1 MTDILTPWQT
11 ILDAGVEHASEIL
24 LVAPYI
30 KVGALQKLL
39 QIIGAEAHIVCI
51 SRWTPE
57 DVITGATD
65 IEVKRTVEG
74 IGGTFRLHP
83 NLHAKYYRFDDGIL
97 VGSANLTQAA
107 LGYARGANLE
117 ILCPPGRE
125 FDASRFEQ
133 ELVAGSRLVSDE
145 EMSTWEALLQLPRD
159 KPFHFGAEDSHW
171 RPLTRDPEYVWL
183 AYAGTP
189 EQIIDGEQQ
198 PLANQDLNRMNVPAG
213 LSRETFNLC
222 VRACLLSSPF
232 VNAVLQHNGYSDDG
246 EVRLHIATTWGM
258 SERDAARAI
267 ETANFW
273 VMAFL

>member
-11 ILDAGVEHASEIL
+11 ILDAGVEHASEIVL
-24 LVAPYI
+24 AAPYI
-30 KVGALQKLL
+30 KVGALRKLL
-39 QIIGAEAHIVCI
+39 QMIKAEIHIVCV

-65 IEVKRTVEG
+65 IQVKRTVEE
-74 IGGTFRLHP
+74 IGGTFRLYP
-83 NLHAKYYRFDDGIL
+83 SLHAKYYRFDDRTF

-117 ILCPPGRE
+117 ILCPPGKE
-125 FDASRFEQ
+125 FNASRFEQ
-133 ELVAGSRLVSDE
+133 ELIVESRLVSDE

-159 KPFHFGAEDSHW
+159 KPFHFGVEESNW
-171 RPLTRDPEYVWL
+171 RPFTRDPEYVWL

-189 EQIIDGEQQ
+189 EQIIDAEQL
-198 PLANQDLNRMNVPAG
+198 PLALEDLRRMRVPLG

-222 VRACLLSSPF
+222 VRACLLSCPF
-232 VNAVLQHNGYSDDG
+232 VNAVLQHNGHSDD
-246 EVRLHIATTWGM
+246 EEFRLQIASTWGI

-273 VMAFL
+273 LVAFL